1 MEFRR
6 ASQLRKPMQ
15 TLSQIIIDCKI
26 SFMHEV
32 LRSDARDF
40 LLSTI
45 PFLPHVT
52 HYFSALSSICAKF
65 YLLLQKF
72 IIND

>member
-15 TLSQIIIDCKI
+15 TLSRIIIDCKI

-40 LLSTI
+40 LLSMI
-45 PFLPHVT
+45 P
-52 HYFSALSSICAKF
+52 
-65 YLLLQKF
+65 
-72 IIND
+72 

>member
-40 LLSTI
+40 FLSMIPLPPTI
-45 PFLPHVT
+45 
-52 HYFSALSSICAKF
+52 FSALSSICAKF